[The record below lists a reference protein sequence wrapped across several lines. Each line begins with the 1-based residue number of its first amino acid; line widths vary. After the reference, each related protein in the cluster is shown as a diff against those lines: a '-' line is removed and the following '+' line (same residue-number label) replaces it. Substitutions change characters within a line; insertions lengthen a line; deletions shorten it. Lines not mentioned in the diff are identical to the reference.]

1 MAEVG
6 RLGFLV
12 GKAMID
18 RQLFGGKLSVKLRGG
33 VCRIQFLWLYGSKA
47 CVILGPHISD
57 RGALISH
64 TGGHDELP
72 T

>member
-33 VCRIQFLWLYGSKA
+33 GCRIQFLWLYGSKG
-47 CVILGPHISD
+47 VILGSHISD

-64 TGGHDELP
+64 TGGRDELP